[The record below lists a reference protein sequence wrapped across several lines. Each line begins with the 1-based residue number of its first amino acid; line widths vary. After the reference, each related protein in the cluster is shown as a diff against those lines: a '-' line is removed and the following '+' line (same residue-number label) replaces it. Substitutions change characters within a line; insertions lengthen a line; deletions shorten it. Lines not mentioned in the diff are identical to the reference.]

1 MMSSESNNEDS
12 SSEEFELEDSQLNS
26 SGSGIKVNQRIIRKA
41 NRNNG
46 DSYVNTSGNFVRS
59 KSFQAVSKCCPKKC
73 YEKVENQV
81 ELFNA
86 FYDCGEK
93 VEQDVYLAGC
103 MTAQPV
109 KRVGVNVKKN
119 RELSWIYSVK
129 FMGQMFVTCQTFLLN
144 LYQITRKRL
153 RIIQKKALEGDTFKD
168 MRGCHSNRP
177 NKVESSVWDLAKK
190 HLESLPHKTSHYSR
204 QKSSKLYFE
213 NPNLNVKILFQL
225 FQSFYKES
233 TGLSLKIGYRCYFN
247 FF

>member
-1 MMSSESNNEDS
+1 M
-12 SSEEFELEDSQLNS
+12 
-26 SGSGIKVNQRIIRKA
+26 
-41 NRNNG
+41 
-46 DSYVNTSGNFVRS
+46 
-59 KSFQAVSKCCPKKC
+59 
-73 YEKVENQV
+73 
-81 ELFNA
+81 
-86 FYDCGEK
+86 
-93 VEQDVYLAGC
+93 EQDVYLAGS

-129 FMGQMFVTCQTFLLN
+129 FMGQIIVTCQTFLLN

-153 RIIQKKALEGDTFKD
+153 RIIQKKALECDTFKD
-168 MRGCHSNRP
+168 MRGRHSNRP
-177 NKVESSVWDLAKK
+177 NKVVSSFWDLAKK

-247 FF
+247 FFLISGVSFKLPRTDVCDQCTESLVKLKNNPNDACKTTVLTL